1 MDLNVILKGDKKLH
15 ISAKRR
21 EGRED
26 TLSAQ
31 VTPHASI
38 HLLEQREACKQTK
51 RRKFIYLFYVKNL
64 KA

>member
-1 MDLNVILKGDKKLH
+1 LEGDKEQH
-15 ISAKRR
+15 IYAKRG

-38 HLLEQREACKQTK
+38 HLLEQRQACKQTE
-51 RRKFIYLFYVKNL
+51 RKIYVFVLRKKY
-64 KA
+64 